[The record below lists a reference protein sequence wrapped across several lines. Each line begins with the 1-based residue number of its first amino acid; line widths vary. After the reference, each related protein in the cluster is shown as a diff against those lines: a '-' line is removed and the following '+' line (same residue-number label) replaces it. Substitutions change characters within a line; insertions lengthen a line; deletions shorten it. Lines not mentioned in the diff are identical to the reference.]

1 MQNITLREKMKKVSI
16 IIPCYNQAAYICET
30 VESALAQTY
39 PYIEIIC
46 INDGSTDNSAE
57 IIEKLAQKE
66 DRLLFLNEKENKGVV
81 QARNIAISK
90 STGDYILPLDAD
102 DTIEPAYVE
111 KAVDILE
118 NNPEI
123 GIVYCKARLF
133 GEKQGEW
140 KLPEFSEKEFI
151 YINSIFVSSLFRK
164 SDFEKAGGYKEYM
177 KEGYEDW
184 DLWMSFLENGLK
196 VFRIEEFLF
205 NYRQHKKHKS
215 ASRTQKID
223 KTKMDNIYKKII
235 ECHFPLYL
243 KDSSFIDK
251 VFRGQLKKLK
261 KYKKLFKISLITG
274 IIEVFI
280 IIALAAVVAGI

>member
-46 INDGSTDNSAE
+46 INDGSTENSAE

-123 GIVYCKARLF
+123 GIVYCKA
-133 GEKQGEW
+133 QG
-140 KLPEFSEKEFI
+140 
-151 YINSIFVSSLFRK
+151 RK
-164 SDFEKAGGYKEYM
+164 SNPTETLHPSDISKTRWKQNSTILEKPTSAAGQ
-177 KEGYEDW
+177 
-184 DLWMSFLENGLK
+184 
-196 VFRIEEFLF
+196 V
-205 NYRQHKKHKS
+205 
-215 ASRTQKID
+215 
-223 KTKMDNIYKKII
+223 
-235 ECHFPLYL
+235 
-243 KDSSFIDK
+243 
-251 VFRGQLKKLK
+251 
-261 KYKKLFKISLITG
+261 
-274 IIEVFI
+274 
-280 IIALAAVVAGI
+280 